1 VEFLTFLVMTH
12 HHIVWDWNGTLLN
25 DLDLVVRSVS
35 ASIARYGH
43 DPIDADMYR
52 DHYTRPVRA
61 FYDSLFGRAVGDME
75 WEELNKTF
83 HDVYYTGVDSAA
95 LADDA
100 ISTLN
105 RAATR
110 GFGQSLLSMSTH
122 EHLVPTVRA
131 HGIDGYFS
139 LITGL
144 KNPTGEVKAAY
155 LERHL
160 LDQDVDPQTVVVV
173 GDTPDDHIA
182 AVSVGARAILY
193 DGGSHHRHV
202 LENQGAPVV
211 NSLAAALELIE
222 AGAAE

>member
-1 VEFLTFLVMTH
+1 MAPL
-12 HHIVWDWNGTLLN
+12 HIVWDWNGTLLN

-61 FYDSLFGRAVGDME
+61 FYDSLFGRTVGDME

-83 HDVYYTGVDSAA
+83 HEVYYAGVDSAA

-100 ISTLN
+100 LSTLK
-105 RAATR
+105 RVATR
-110 GFGQSLLSMSTH
+110 GMAQSLLSMSTH

-131 HGIDGYFS
+131 HGIDRYFN
-139 LITGL
+139 LMTGMRQ
-144 KNPTGEVKAAY
+144 PTGEVKAEY
-155 LERHL
+155 LNRHL
-160 LDQDVDPQTVVVV
+160 LDQGVDPRTAVVV
-173 GDTPDDHIA
+173 GDTPDDHVA
-182 AVSVGARAILY
+182 AKSVGARSILY

-202 LENQGAPVV
+202 LDSQGAPVV
-211 NSLAAALELIE
+211 SSLAAAVKMIE
-222 AGAAE
+222 ESAVA